1 MYWTSED
8 IQPSVDLAEKLF
20 GKSGIYSSNEDT
32 THSNVF
38 ILTREFGKL
47 WQGRLD
53 LNKESKNKIEMLADT
68 INKRVYLINEFDYKN
83 PLYVTMTKLR
93 RMEEHSF

>member
-20 GKSGIYSSNEDT
+20 GKSGIYYHNKGEDV

-38 ILTREFGKL
+38 LLTREFGKL
-47 WQGRLD
+47 WQGSVKFDQKLRD
-53 LNKESKNKIEMLADT
+53 NMEMLSDT
-68 INKRVYLINEFDYKN
+68 INKKVYLTNGFDYDN
-83 PLYVTMTKLR
+83 PIYTTVQRKSS
-93 RMEEHSF
+93 E

>member
-20 GKSGIYSSNEDT
+20 GKSGIYSSNVDT

-38 ILTREFGKL
+38 LLTREFGKL
-47 WQGRLD
+47 WQGSVKFDQKLRD
-53 LNKESKNKIEMLADT
+53 NMEMLSDT
-68 INKRVYLINEFDYKN
+68 INKKVYLTNGFDYDN
-83 PLYVTMTKLR
+83 PIYTTVQRK
-93 RMEEHSF
+93 SSK

>member
-20 GKSGIYSSNEDT
+20 GKSGIYSSNKDA

-38 ILTREFGKL
+38 LLTREFGKL
-47 WQGRLD
+47 WQGSVRFDQKFKDSMEL
-53 LNKESKNKIEMLADT
+53 LSDT
-68 INKRVYLINEFDYKN
+68 INKKVYLTNGFDYDDPIYTTVQRKSS
-83 PLYVTMTKLR
+83 K
-93 RMEEHSF
+93 

>member
-47 WQGRLD
+47 WQGSVRVDQKFKDSMEL
-53 LNKESKNKIEMLADT
+53 LSDT
-68 INKRVYLINEFDYKN
+68 INKKVYLTNGFDYDDPIYTTVQRKSS
-83 PLYVTMTKLR
+83 
-93 RMEEHSF
+93 E

>member
-20 GKSGIYSSNEDT
+20 GKSGIMASNSDT

-38 ILTREFGKL
+38 LLTREFGKL
-47 WQGRLD
+47 WQGSVKFDQKLRD
-53 LNKESKNKIEMLADT
+53 NMEMLSDT
-68 INKRVYLINEFDYKN
+68 INKKVYLTNGFDYDNAIYTTVQRK
-83 PLYVTMTKLR
+83 TS
-93 RMEEHSF
+93 E

>member
-20 GKSGIYSSNEDT
+20 GKSGIVDSNSDT

-38 ILTREFGKL
+38 LLTREFGKL
-47 WQGRLD
+47 WQGSVKFDQKLRD
-53 LNKESKNKIEMLADT
+53 NMEMLSDT
-68 INKRVYLINEFDYKN
+68 INKKVYLTNGFDYDN
-83 PLYVTMTKLR
+83 PIYTTIQRKLS
-93 RMEEHSF
+93 E

>member
-20 GKSGIYSSNEDT
+20 GKSGIYSSNSDT

-38 ILTREFGKL
+38 LLTREFGKL
-47 WQGRLD
+47 WQGSVKFD
-53 LNKESKNKIEMLADT
+53 QKFKDSMEMLSDT
-68 INKRVYLINEFDYKN
+68 INKKVYLTNGFDYDNSIYTTVQRK
-83 PLYVTMTKLR
+83 TS
-93 RMEEHSF
+93 E

>member
-20 GKSGIYSSNEDT
+20 GKSGIYSSNKDV

-38 ILTREFGKL
+38 LLTREFGKL
-47 WQGRLD
+47 WQGSVKFD
-53 LNKESKNKIEMLADT
+53 QKFKDSMEMLSDT
-68 INKRVYLINEFDYKN
+68 INKKVYLTNGFDYDDPIYTTVQRKSS
-83 PLYVTMTKLR
+83 
-93 RMEEHSF
+93 E

>member
-20 GKSGIYSSNEDT
+20 GKSGIMASNSDT

-38 ILTREFGKL
+38 LLTREFGKL
-47 WQGRLD
+47 WQGSVNFD
-53 LNKESKNKIEMLADT
+53 QKFKDSMEMLSDT
-68 INKRVYLINEFDYKN
+68 INKKVYLTNGFDYDN
-83 PLYVTMTKLR
+83 PIHVTTTKQR
-93 RMEEHSF
+93 SSSE

>member
-20 GKSGIYSSNEDT
+20 GKSGIYSSNKDV

-38 ILTREFGKL
+38 LLTREFGKL
-47 WQGRLD
+47 WQGSVKFD
-53 LNKESKNKIEMLADT
+53 QKFKDGMEMLSDT
-68 INKRVYLINEFDYKN
+68 INKKVYLTNGFDYDN
-83 PLYVTMTKLR
+83 PIYTTIQRKLS
-93 RMEEHSF
+93 E

>member
-20 GKSGIYSSNEDT
+20 GKSGIMASNSDT

-38 ILTREFGKL
+38 LLTREFGKL
-47 WQGRLD
+47 WQGSVRFD
-53 LNKESKNKIEMLADT
+53 QKFKDSMEMLSDT
-68 INKRVYLINEFDYKN
+68 INKKVYLTNGFDYDN
-83 PLYVTMTKLR
+83 PIYTTIQRKT
-93 RMEEHSF
+93 SQ

>member
-47 WQGRLD
+47 WQGSVNFDQKCRD
-53 LNKESKNKIEMLADT
+53 SMEMLSDT
-68 INKRVYLINEFDYKN
+68 INRKVYLTNGYDYNNPIYKTTQKN
-83 PLYVTMTKLR
+83 
-93 RMEEHSF
+93 SI

>member
-20 GKSGIYSSNEDT
+20 GKSGIYSSNKDA

-38 ILTREFGKL
+38 LLTREFGKL
-47 WQGRLD
+47 WQGSVKFDQKLRD
-53 LNKESKNKIEMLADT
+53 NMEMLSDT
-68 INKRVYLINEFDYKN
+68 INKKVYLTNGFDYNN
-83 PLYVTMTKLR
+83 PIYTTVQRKLS
-93 RMEEHSF
+93 E

>member
-47 WQGRLD
+47 WQGSVKFD
-53 LNKESKNKIEMLADT
+53 QKCKDSMEMLSDT
-68 INKRVYLINEFDYKN
+68 INRKVYLTNGYDYNNSIYETTQKN
-83 PLYVTMTKLR
+83 SS
-93 RMEEHSF
+93 E

>member
-47 WQGRLD
+47 WQGSVKFD
-53 LNKESKNKIEMLADT
+53 QKCKDSMEMLSDT
-68 INKRVYLINEFDYKN
+68 INRKVYLTNGYDYNNSIYETTQK
-83 PLYVTMTKLR
+83 TSS
-93 RMEEHSF
+93 E

>member
-20 GKSGIYSSNEDT
+20 GKSGIMASNSDT

-38 ILTREFGKL
+38 LLTREFGKL
-47 WQGRLD
+47 WQGSVRFD
-53 LNKESKNKIEMLADT
+53 QKFKDSMEMLSDT
-68 INKRVYLINEFDYKN
+68 INKKVYLTNGFDYDN
-83 PLYVTMTKLR
+83 PIYTTVQRKTS
-93 RMEEHSF
+93 E

>member
-20 GKSGIYSSNEDT
+20 GKSGIYSSNKDV

-38 ILTREFGKL
+38 LLTREFGVL
-47 WQGRLD
+47 WQGSVKFDQKLRD
-53 LNKESKNKIEMLADT
+53 NMEMLSDT
-68 INKRVYLINEFDYKN
+68 INKKVYLTNGFDYDN
-83 PLYVTMTKLR
+83 PIYTTVQRKSS
-93 RMEEHSF
+93 E

>member
-20 GKSGIYSSNEDT
+20 GKSGIYSSNSDT

-38 ILTREFGKL
+38 LLTREFGKL
-47 WQGRLD
+47 WQGSVRFD
-53 LNKESKNKIEMLADT
+53 QKFKDSMEMLSDT
-68 INKRVYLINEFDYKN
+68 INKKVYLTNGFDYDDPIYTTVQRKSS
-83 PLYVTMTKLR
+83 
-93 RMEEHSF
+93 E

>member
-20 GKSGIYSSNEDT
+20 GKSGIYSSNSDT

-38 ILTREFGKL
+38 LLTREFGKL
-47 WQGRLD
+47 WQGSVKFD
-53 LNKESKNKIEMLADT
+53 QKFKDSVEMLSDT
-68 INKRVYLINEFDYKN
+68 INKKVYLTNGFDYDNAIYTTVQRK
-83 PLYVTMTKLR
+83 TS
-93 RMEEHSF
+93 E

>member
-20 GKSGIYSSNEDT
+20 GKSGIMASNSDT

-38 ILTREFGKL
+38 LLTREFGKI
-47 WQGRLD
+47 WQGSVRFD
-53 LNKESKNKIEMLADT
+53 QKFKDSMEMLSDT
-68 INKRVYLINEFDYKN
+68 INKKVYLTNGFDYDNAIYTTVQRK
-83 PLYVTMTKLR
+83 TS
-93 RMEEHSF
+93 E

>member
-20 GKSGIYSSNEDT
+20 GKSGIMASNSDT

-38 ILTREFGKL
+38 LLTREFGKL
-47 WQGRLD
+47 WQGSVKFD
-53 LNKESKNKIEMLADT
+53 QKFKDSVEMLSDT
-68 INKRVYLINEFDYKN
+68 INKKVYLTNGFDYDN
-83 PLYVTMTKLR
+83 PIYTTVQRKTS
-93 RMEEHSF
+93 E

>member
-47 WQGRLD
+47 WQGSVNFD
-53 LNKESKNKIEMLADT
+53 QKFKNSMEMLSDT
-68 INKRVYLINEFDYKN
+68 INKKVYLTNGFDYDDPIYTTVQRKSS
-83 PLYVTMTKLR
+83 
-93 RMEEHSF
+93 E

>member
-20 GKSGIYSSNEDT
+20 GKSGIMASNSDT

-38 ILTREFGKL
+38 LLTREFGKL
-47 WQGRLD
+47 WQGSVRFD
-53 LNKESKNKIEMLADT
+53 QKFKDSMEMLSDT
-68 INKRVYLINEFDYKN
+68 INKKVYLTNGFDYDNAIYTTVQRK
-83 PLYVTMTKLR
+83 TS
-93 RMEEHSF
+93 E

>member
-20 GKSGIYSSNEDT
+20 GKSGIYSSNKDV

-38 ILTREFGKL
+38 LLTREFGKL

-53 LNKESKNKIEMLADT
+53 LNKESKNKIEMLAAT
-68 INKRVYLINEFDYKN
+68 INKRVYLVNEYDYKN
-83 PLYVTMTKLR
+83 PLYTTMSK
-93 RMEEHSF
+93 

>member
-20 GKSGIYSSNEDT
+20 GKSGIYSHNKGEDV

-38 ILTREFGKL
+38 LLTREFGKL
-47 WQGRLD
+47 WQGSVKFDQKLRD
-53 LNKESKNKIEMLADT
+53 NMEMLSDT
-68 INKRVYLINEFDYKN
+68 INKKVYLTNGFDFDN
-83 PLYVTMTKLR
+83 PIYTTVQRKSS
-93 RMEEHSF
+93 E

>member
-20 GKSGIYSSNEDT
+20 GKSGIYSSNKDV

-38 ILTREFGKL
+38 LLTREFGKL
-47 WQGRLD
+47 WQGSVNFDQKCRD
-53 LNKESKNKIEMLADT
+53 SMEMLSDT
-68 INKRVYLINEFDYKN
+68 INKKVYLTNGFDYDN
-83 PLYVTMTKLR
+83 PIYTIVQRKSS
-93 RMEEHSF
+93 E

>member
-20 GKSGIYSSNEDT
+20 GKSVIIASNSDT

-38 ILTREFGKL
+38 LLTREFGKL
-47 WQGRLD
+47 WQGSVRFD
-53 LNKESKNKIEMLADT
+53 QKFKDSMEMLSDT
-68 INKRVYLINEFDYKN
+68 INKKVYLTNGFDYDNAIYTTVQRK
-83 PLYVTMTKLR
+83 TS
-93 RMEEHSF
+93 E

>member
-8 IQPSVDLAEKLF
+8 IQPSVDSAEKLF

-47 WQGRLD
+47 WQGSVNFDQKCRD
-53 LNKESKNKIEMLADT
+53 SMEMLSDT
-68 INKRVYLINEFDYKN
+68 INKRVYLTNGFDYDN
-83 PLYVTMTKLR
+83 PIYTTVQRKSP
-93 RMEEHSF
+93 E

>member
-20 GKSGIYSSNEDT
+20 GKSGIYSSNKDV

-38 ILTREFGKL
+38 LLTREFGKL
-47 WQGRLD
+47 WQGSVRFDQKFKDSMEL
-53 LNKESKNKIEMLADT
+53 LSDT
-68 INKRVYLINEFDYKN
+68 INKKVYLTNGFDYDDPIYTTVQRKSS
-83 PLYVTMTKLR
+83 K
-93 RMEEHSF
+93 

>member
-20 GKSGIYSSNEDT
+20 GKSGIYSHNKGEDV

-38 ILTREFGKL
+38 LLTREFGKL
-47 WQGRLD
+47 WQGSVKFDQKLRD
-53 LNKESKNKIEMLADT
+53 NMEMLSDT
-68 INKRVYLINEFDYKN
+68 INKKVYLTNGFDYDN
-83 PLYVTMTKLR
+83 PIYTTVQRKSS
-93 RMEEHSF
+93 E

>member
-20 GKSGIYSSNEDT
+20 GKSGIYSHNKGEDV

-38 ILTREFGKL
+38 LLTREFGKL
-47 WQGRLD
+47 WQGSVKFDQKLRD
-53 LNKESKNKIEMLADT
+53 NMEMLSDT
-68 INKRVYLINEFDYKN
+68 INKKVYLTNGFDYDTPIYTTVQRKSS
-83 PLYVTMTKLR
+83 
-93 RMEEHSF
+93 E

>member
-47 WQGRLD
+47 WQGSVKFD
-53 LNKESKNKIEMLADT
+53 QKFKDSMEMLSDT
-68 INKRVYLINEFDYKN
+68 INKKVYLTNGFDYDN
-83 PLYVTMTKLR
+83 PIYTTVQRK
-93 RMEEHSF
+93 SSV